1 MLFNSYIFIFAFLP
15 IVLSGF
21 FYIGK
26 YDRTLAALWLTVA
39 SLFFYAWWDIRFLA
53 LLLSSI
59 AFNYTAG
66 YVIRCRTTH
75 HRLALSPKVSLIIA
89 IATNLFLLGYFK
101 YANFFAENF
110 SHLTGSVF
118 SASEILLPL
127 GISFFTFTQIAFLVD
142 SYQGKVREP
151 NFIHYT
157 LFVTYF
163 PHLIAGPILHHKEIM
178 PQFAKQDVY
187 QINWRNMTV
196 GLTIFILGLAKKVL
210 LADALSPVA
219 TPIFEA
225 VKIGNL
231 PMVFEAWIGAVA
243 YTLQIYFDFSAYSD
257 MAIGLSLMF
266 NIRLPL
272 NFNSPYRS
280 SSMIDT
286 WQRWHI
292 TLTRFFGHYLY
303 APLARFLRDYIYVPL
318 GGSRYGKMPR
328 FVSMICTLLVCG
340 LWHGSS
346 WTFVFWGGL
355 QGFYLL
361 TNYSWRAFKVR
372 MNWEKGGR
380 LAQLSSVLLTFMAA
394 TVSLVF
400 FRADSLT
407 TAIAMLQGMFGFNG
421 VSLPS
426 AWSDLGLS
434 FTQYDW
440 LLFKGINTMVDFDT
454 FQALGKLIIGLAIVW
469 FSPNVWQ
476 LFQTYRPT
484 LGDLIS
490 PSQPYQF
497 NHFVQWRL
505 SKWQAWATGT
515 LFAVSIIHLT
525 QSSEFLYFQF

>member
-1 MLFNSYIFIFAFLP
+1 MLFNSYIFIFVFLP
-15 IVLSGF
+15 IVLFGF

-26 YDRTLAALWLTVA
+26 YNHTLAALWLTVA
-39 SLFFYAWWDIRFLA
+39 SLFFYSWWDIRFLG

-66 YVIRCRTTH
+66 YLIRYQTARR
-75 HRLALSPKVSLIIA
+75 RLYLSPKILLIIA
-89 IATNLFLLGYFK
+89 IATNLFWLGYFK

-142 SYQGKVREP
+142 SYQRKVREP

-187 QINWRNMTV
+187 QINWNNVTV

-210 LADALSPVA
+210 LADQLSPLA

-225 VKIGNL
+225 VKMGNL
-231 PMVFEAWIGAVA
+231 PMLFEAWIGALA
-243 YTLQIYFDFSAYSD
+243 YTLQLYFDFSAYSD
-257 MAIGLSLMF
+257 MAIGISLMF

-292 TLTRFFGHYLY
+292 TLTRFFGRYLY
-303 APLARFLRDYIYVPL
+303 APLAIFLRDYIYVPL
-318 GGSRYGKMPR
+318 GGSRHGKIPR
-328 FVSMICTLLVCG
+328 FVSVILTLLVCG
-340 LWHGSS
+340 LWHGAS

-355 QGFYLL
+355 QGCYLL
-361 TNYSWRAFKVR
+361 INYSWRAFKER
-372 MNWEKGGR
+372 MNWKKGGR
-380 LAQLSSVLLTFMAA
+380 LAQLGSVLLTFMAA
-394 TVSLVF
+394 TISLVF
-400 FRADSLT
+400 FRADSFT
-407 TAIAMLQGMFGFNG
+407 TAIIMLQGLLGFNG
-421 VSLPS
+421 ISFPS
-426 AWSDLGLS
+426 AWAGLGAS
-434 FTQYDW
+434 VAQYDW
-440 LLFKGINTMVDFDT
+440 LLFKGVHPMVNFN
-454 FQALGKLIIGLAIVW
+454 ALHALEKLIFGLAIVW
-469 FSPNVWQ
+469 FCPNVWQ

-484 LGDLIS
+484 LGDLTSTPQIHTS
-490 PSQPYQF
+490 DRF
-497 NHFVQWRL
+497 MQWRP
-505 SKWQAWATGT
+505 SKWQAWATGV
-515 LFAVSIIHLT
+515 LFAVSVLHLT